1 MTERLDDAIARIDAA
16 NAEDPNREFVDGAAR
31 PKEVVYAERMTGWLE
46 KLAPEASDALR
57 IAARAQH
64 IERWTMPRAEFPDG
78 REGYLRWRTTLAKFH
93 AERTAGIL
101 AEAGYEADVI
111 DRVKGLLRKH
121 RLKTDAEVQT
131 LEDVACLVFLESYFA
146 DFAKR
151 HDEAKVIGILQ
162 KTWAKMSPRG
172 HDAALALDMPA
183 EARALVEKALS
194 G

>member
-1 MTERLDDAIARIDAA
+1 MTERLQDAIARIDAA

-46 KLAPEASDALR
+46 RLAPNASEALR

-93 AERTAGIL
+93 AERTAAII
-101 AEAGYEADVI
+101 AEVGYDKSVI

-121 RLKTDAEVQT
+121 RLKTDPEVQM

-146 DFAKR
+146 DFSKQ
-151 HDEAKVIGILQ
+151 HDEAKIIGILQ
-162 KTWAKMSPRG
+162 KTWAKMSPKG
-172 HDAALALDMPA
+172 HDAALALDMPDD
-183 EARALVEKALS
+183 ARALVEKALDS
-194 G
+194 

>member
-1 MTERLDDAIARIDAA
+1 MTERLQDAIARIDAA

-46 KLAPEASDALR
+46 RLAPNASEALR

-93 AERTAGIL
+93 AERTAAII
-101 AEAGYEADVI
+101 AEAGYQADVI

-121 RLKTDAEVQT
+121 RLKTDPEVQM

-146 DFAKR
+146 DFSKR
-151 HDEAKVIGILQ
+151 HDEAKVIGILR
-162 KTWAKMSPRG
+162 KTWAKMSPKG
-172 HDAALALDMPA
+172 HAAALALDMPDD
-183 EARALVEKALS
+183 ARILVEKALDS
-194 G
+194 

>member
-1 MTERLDDAIARIDAA
+1 MTELLQDAIARIDAA
-16 NAEDPNREFVDGAAR
+16 NAEDPNREFVDGAAQ

-46 KLAPEASDALR
+46 KLSPEASGALR

-93 AERTAGIL
+93 AERTAAII
-101 AEAGYEADVI
+101 AEAGYQADVI

-121 RLKTDAEVQT
+121 RLKTDPEVQM

-146 DFAKR
+146 DFSKR
-151 HDEAKVIGILQ
+151 HDEAKVIGILR
-162 KTWAKMSPRG
+162 KTWAKMSPKG
-172 HDAALALDMPA
+172 HAAALALDMPDD
-183 EARALVEKALS
+183 ARLLVEKALS

>member
-1 MTERLDDAIARIDAA
+1 MTERLHDAIARIDAA
-16 NAEDPNREFVDGAAR
+16 NAADPNREFVDGAAR
-31 PKEVVYAERMTGWLE
+31 PKEMVYAERMTGWLE
-46 KLAPEASDALR
+46 KLAPEASEALR

-93 AERTAGIL
+93 AERTAGII

-111 DRVKGLLRKH
+111 
-121 RLKTDAEVQT
+121 
-131 LEDVACLVFLESYFA
+131 ESYVA
-146 DFAKR
+146 DFSKR

>member
-1 MTERLDDAIARIDAA
+1 MTERLQDAIARIDAA

-46 KLAPEASDALR
+46 RLAPSASEALR

-93 AERTAGIL
+93 AERTAAII
-101 AEAGYEADVI
+101 AEAGYQADVI

-121 RLKTDAEVQT
+121 RLKTDPEVQM

-146 DFAKR
+146 DFSKR
-151 HDEAKVIGILQ
+151 HDEAKVIGILR
-162 KTWAKMSPRG
+162 KTWAKMSPKG
-172 HDAALALDMPA
+172 HAAALALDMPDD
-183 EARALVEKALS
+183 ARILVEKALDS
-194 G
+194 

>member
-1 MTERLDDAIARIDAA
+1 MTERLQDAIARIDAA

-46 KLAPEASDALR
+46 KLAPEASEALR

-93 AERTAGIL
+93 AERTAGII

-121 RLKTDAEVQT
+121 RLKTDPEVQT

-146 DFAKR
+146 DFSKR
-151 HDEAKVIGILQ
+151 HDEAKVIGILR
-162 KTWAKMSPRG
+162 KTWAKMSPKG
-172 HDAALALDMPA
+172 HAAALALDMPDD
-183 EARALVEKALS
+183 ARALVEKALDS
-194 G
+194 

>member
-46 KLAPEASDALR
+46 KLAPEASEALR

-93 AERTAGIL
+93 AERTAGII

-121 RLKTDAEVQT
+121 RLKTDPEVQM

-146 DFAKR
+146 DFSKR

-162 KTWAKMSPRG
+162 KTWAKMSPKG

>member
-1 MTERLDDAIARIDAA
+1 MIFHYLI
-16 NAEDPNREFVDGAAR
+16 
-31 PKEVVYAERMTGWLE
+31 
-46 KLAPEASDALR
+46 
-57 IAARAQH
+57 
-64 IERWTMPRAEFPDG
+64 PRAEFPDG
-78 REGYLRWRTTLAKFH
+78 REGYHRWRTTLAKFH

-101 AEAGYEADVI
+101 ADAGYEADVI

-151 HDEAKVIGILQ
+151 HDEDKVIGILQ
-162 KTWAKMSPRG
+162 KTWAKMSPKG

-183 EARALVEKALS
+183 EARALVEKAL
-194 G
+194 GG

>member
-1 MTERLDDAIARIDAA
+1 MTDRLNDAIARIDAA
-16 NAEDPNREFVDGAAR
+16 NAEDPNREFVDGATR
-31 PKEVVYAERMTGWLE
+31 PKEVVYSERMTGWLDR
-46 KLAPEASDALR
+46 LAPEASEALR

-64 IERWTMPRAEFPDG
+64 IERWTIPRAEFPDG
-78 REGYLRWRTTLAKFH
+78 REGYFRWRTTLAKFH

-101 AEAGYEADVI
+101 ADAGYEADVI

-121 RLKTDAEVQT
+121 RLKTDPEVQM

-146 DFAKR
+146 DFAKQ

-162 KTWAKMSPRG
+162 KTWAKMSPVG

>member
-1 MTERLDDAIARIDAA
+1 MTERLQDAITRIDAA

-46 KLAPEASDALR
+46 RLAPNASEALR

-93 AERTAGIL
+93 AERTAAII
-101 AEAGYEADVI
+101 AEVGYDKSVI

-121 RLKTDAEVQT
+121 RLKTDPEVQM

-146 DFAKR
+146 DFSKQ

-162 KTWAKMSPRG
+162 KTWAKMSPKG
-172 HDAALALDMPA
+172 HDAALALDMPDD
-183 EARALVEKALS
+183 ARALVEKALDS
-194 G
+194 

>member
-16 NAEDPNREFVDGAAR
+16 NAEDPNREFVDGAAQ
-31 PKEVVYAERMTGWLE
+31 PAALVYAERMTGWLE
-46 KLAPEASDALR
+46 RLAPDASEALR

-93 AERTAGIL
+93 AERTAAII
-101 AEAGYEADVI
+101 AEAGYETDVI

-121 RLKTDAEVQT
+121 RLKTDAEVQM

-146 DFAKR
+146 DFSTQ
-151 HDEAKVIGILQ
+151 HDEAKIIGILQ
-162 KTWAKMSPRG
+162 KTWAKMSPKG
-172 HDAALALDMPA
+172 HDAALALDMSA
-183 EARALVEKALS
+183 DARALVEKALS

>member
-78 REGYLRWRTTLAKFH
+78 REGYFRWRTTLAKFH

>member
-1 MTERLDDAIARIDAA
+1 MTERLQDAIARIDAA

-46 KLAPEASDALR
+46 KLAPEASEALR

-93 AERTAGIL
+93 AERTAGII
-101 AEAGYEADVI
+101 AEAGYDEAVI

-121 RLKTDAEVQT
+121 RLKTDPEVQT

-146 DFAKR
+146 DFSKR

-183 EARALVEKALS
+183 EARILVEKALS

>member
-31 PKEVVYAERMTGWLE
+31 PVALVYAERMTGWLE
-46 KLAPEASDALR
+46 RLAPDASEALR

-78 REGYLRWRTTLAKFH
+78 REGYFRWRTTLAKFH
-93 AERTAGIL
+93 AERTAGII
-101 AEAGYEADVI
+101 AEAGYETDVI

-121 RLKTDAEVQT
+121 RLKTDAEVQM

-146 DFAKR
+146 EFSTQ
-151 HDEAKVIGILQ
+151 HDEEKVIGILQ
-162 KTWAKMSPRG
+162 KTWAKMSPKG
-172 HDAALALDMPA
+172 HDAALALDMSA
-183 EARALVEKALS
+183 DARILVEKALS

>member
-1 MTERLDDAIARIDAA
+1 MTELLQDAIARIDAA

-46 KLAPEASDALR
+46 KLAPEASEALR

-78 REGYLRWRTTLAKFH
+78 REGYFRWRTTLAKFH
-93 AERTAGIL
+93 AERTAGII
-101 AEAGYEADVI
+101 AEAGYDEAVI

-121 RLKTDAEVQT
+121 RLKTDPEVQM

-146 DFAKR
+146 DFSKK

-162 KTWAKMSPRG
+162 KTWAKMSPKG

>member
-16 NAEDPNREFVDGAAR
+16 NAENPNRELVDGAAR
-31 PKEVVYAERMTGWLE
+31 PTALVYAERMTGWLDR
-46 KLAPEASDALR
+46 LAPDASEALR

-64 IERWTMPRAEFPDG
+64 IERWTIPRAEFPDG
-78 REGYLRWRTTLAKFH
+78 REGYFRWRTTLAKFH
-93 AERTAGIL
+93 AERTAAII
-101 AEAGYEADVI
+101 AEAGYETDVI
-111 DRVKGLLRKH
+111 DRVKALLRKH
-121 RLKTDAEVQT
+121 RLKTDPEVQM

-146 DFAKR
+146 DFAKQ
-151 HDEAKVIGILQ
+151 HDEAKIIGILQ
-162 KTWAKMSPRG
+162 KTWAKMSSKG

>member
-46 KLAPEASDALR
+46 KLAPEASEALR

-93 AERTAGIL
+93 AERTAGII

-121 RLKTDAEVQT
+121 RLKTDPEVQT

-146 DFAKR
+146 DFSKR
-151 HDEAKVIGILQ
+151 HDEAKVIGIVQ

-172 HDAALALDMPA
+172 HDAALALDMHDD
-183 EARALVEKALS
+183 ARILVEKALS

>member
-46 KLAPEASDALR
+46 KLAPEASEALR

-78 REGYLRWRTTLAKFH
+78 REGYFRWRTTLARFH

-101 AEAGYEADVI
+101 AEAGYETDVI

-121 RLKTDAEVQT
+121 RLKTDPEVQT

>member
-1 MTERLDDAIARIDAA
+1 MTERLQDAIARIDAA

-46 KLAPEASDALR
+46 KLAPEASEALR

-64 IERWTMPRAEFPDG
+64 IERWTIPRAEFPDG

-93 AERTAGIL
+93 AERTAGII

-121 RLKTDAEVQT
+121 RLRTDAEVQT

-146 DFAKR
+146 DFSKK

>member
-31 PKEVVYAERMTGWLE
+31 PKEVLYSERMTGWLE
-46 KLAPEASDALR
+46 RLAPDASEALR

-93 AERTAGIL
+93 AERTAAII
-101 AEAGYEADVI
+101 AEAGYETDVI

-121 RLKTDAEVQT
+121 RLKTDPEVQM

-146 DFAKR
+146 DFSTQ
-151 HDEAKVIGILQ
+151 HDEAKIIGILQ
-162 KTWAKMSPRG
+162 KTWAKMSPKG

-183 EARALVEKALS
+183 EARDLVEKALS

>member
-1 MTERLDDAIARIDAA
+1 MTERLQDAIARIDAA
-16 NAEDPNREFVDGAAR
+16 NAEDPNREFVDGAAQ

-46 KLAPEASDALR
+46 KLSPEASGALR

-93 AERTAGIL
+93 AERTAAII
-101 AEAGYEADVI
+101 AEAGYQADVI

-121 RLKTDAEVQT
+121 RLKTDPEVQM

-146 DFAKR
+146 DFSKR
-151 HDEAKVIGILQ
+151 HDEAKVIGILR
-162 KTWAKMSPRG
+162 KTWAKMSPKG
-172 HDAALALDMPA
+172 HAAALALDMPD
-183 EARALVEKALS
+183 EARLLVEKALS

>member
-78 REGYLRWRTTLAKFH
+78 REGYFRWRTTLAKFH

-146 DFAKR
+146 DFSKR

>member
-16 NAEDPNREFVDGAAR
+16 SAEDPNREFVDGAAR
-31 PKEVVYAERMTGWLE
+31 PTALVYAERMTGWLDR
-46 KLAPEASDALR
+46 LAPEASEALR

-64 IERWTMPRAEFPDG
+64 IERWTIPRAEFPDG
-78 REGYLRWRTTLAKFH
+78 REGYHRWRTTLAKFH
-93 AERTAGIL
+93 AERTAAII
-101 AEAGYEADVI
+101 AEAGYETDVI
-111 DRVKGLLRKH
+111 DRVKALLRKH
-121 RLKTDAEVQT
+121 RLKTDPEVQM

-146 DFAKR
+146 DFAKQ
-151 HDEAKVIGILQ
+151 HDEAKIIGILQ
-162 KTWAKMSPRG
+162 KTWAKMSSKG

>member
-1 MTERLDDAIARIDAA
+1 MTERLDDAITRIDAA

-46 KLAPEASDALR
+46 TLAPEASEALR

-64 IERWTMPRAEFPDG
+64 IERWTIPRAEFPDG
-78 REGYLRWRTTLAKFH
+78 REGYFRWRTTLAKFH
-93 AERTAGIL
+93 AERTAGII
-101 AEAGYEADVI
+101 AEAGYETDVI

-146 DFAKR
+146 YFAKQ

-162 KTWAKMSPRG
+162 KTWAKMSAKG
-172 HDAALALDMPA
+172 HEAALALGMPA
-183 EARALVEKALS
+183 EARALVEKALN

>member
-16 NAEDPNREFVDGAAR
+16 NAENPNREFVDGAAR
-31 PKEVVYAERMTGWLE
+31 PTALVYAERMTGWLDR
-46 KLAPEASDALR
+46 LAPDASEALR

-64 IERWTMPRAEFPDG
+64 IERWTIPRAEFPDG
-78 REGYLRWRTTLAKFH
+78 REGYFRWRTTLAKFH
-93 AERTAGIL
+93 AERTAAII
-101 AEAGYEADVI
+101 AEAGYETDVI

-121 RLKTDAEVQT
+121 RLKTDPEVQM

-146 DFAKR
+146 DFAKQ
-151 HDEAKVIGILQ
+151 HDEAKIIGILQ
-162 KTWAKMSPRG
+162 KTWAKMSSKG

>member
-1 MTERLDDAIARIDAA
+1 MTERLQDAIARIDAA

-46 KLAPEASDALR
+46 KLAPEASEALR

-93 AERTAGIL
+93 AERTAGII
-101 AEAGYEADVI
+101 AEAGYDEAVI

-121 RLKTDAEVQT
+121 RLKTDPEVQT

-146 DFAKR
+146 DFSKK

>member
-46 KLAPEASDALR
+46 TLAPEASEALR

-64 IERWTMPRAEFPDG
+64 IERWTIPRAEFPDG
-78 REGYLRWRTTLAKFH
+78 REGYFRWRTTLAKFH
-93 AERTAGIL
+93 AERTAEIIAGV
-101 AEAGYEADVI
+101 GYETEVI
-111 DRVKGLLRKH
+111 DRVKALLRKR
-121 RLKTDAEVQT
+121 RLKADPEVQM

-146 DFAKR
+146 DFSKQ

-162 KTWAKMSPRG
+162 KTWAKMSPVG
-172 HDAALALDMPA
+172 HEAALALDMPA
-183 EARALVEKALS
+183 EARALVEKALN

>member
-1 MTERLDDAIARIDAA
+1 MTERQEDAIACIDAA

-31 PKEVVYAERMTGWLE
+31 PAALVYAERMTGWLE
-46 KLAPEASDALR
+46 TLAPDASEALR
-57 IAARAQH
+57 VATRAQH
-64 IERWTMPRAEFPDG
+64 IERWTIPRAEFPDG
-78 REGYLRWRTTLAKFH
+78 REGYFRWRTTLAKFH

-121 RLKTDAEVQT
+121 RLKTDPEVQT

-146 DFAKR
+146 DFSKQ
-151 HDEAKVIGILQ
+151 HDEDKVIGILR
-162 KTWAKMSPRG
+162 KTWAKMSPKG

>member
-46 KLAPEASDALR
+46 KLAPEASEALR

-93 AERTAGIL
+93 AERTAGII

-121 RLKTDAEVQT
+121 RLRTDAEVQT

-146 DFAKR
+146 DFSKR

>member
-1 MTERLDDAIARIDAA
+1 MTERLQDAIARIDAA

-46 KLAPEASDALR
+46 RLAPNASEALR

-93 AERTAGIL
+93 AERTAAII
-101 AEAGYEADVI
+101 AEVGYDKSVI

-121 RLKTDAEVQT
+121 RLKTDPEVQM

-146 DFAKR
+146 DFSKQ

-162 KTWAKMSPRG
+162 KTWAKMSPKG